1 MKKLS
6 LSLAALLVMFACS
19 NASAAVVRVGPV
31 RVVRRPVVARAA
43 YVAPAPLYGAGVR
56 ATIRAR
62 RATGREIIH
71 DHRVE
76 TLQELQDALW

>member
-6 LSLAALLVMFACS
+6 LSLAALLLMLACS
-19 NASAAVVRVGPV
+19 SASAAVIRVGPV
-31 RVVRRPVVARAA
+31 RVATRPVARAR
-43 YVAPAPLYGAGVR
+43 YVAPAARPAVR
-56 ATIRAR
+56 ATVRSR
-62 RATGREIIH
+62 RATGRQIIH